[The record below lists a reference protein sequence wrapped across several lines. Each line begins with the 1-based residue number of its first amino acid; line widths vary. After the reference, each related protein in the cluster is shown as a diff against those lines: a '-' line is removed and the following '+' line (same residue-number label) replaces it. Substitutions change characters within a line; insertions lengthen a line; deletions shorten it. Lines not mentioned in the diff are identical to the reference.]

1 MSIIEYCAH
10 IEDKYVFETEKERFT
25 LYSDAFIPVYV

>member
-1 MSIIEYCAH
+1 MSIIEYYPH
-10 IEDKYVFETEKERFT
+10 IEDKYVSETEKRMT